1 MKTVGEI
8 IKSARLEKN
17 LTLTDI
23 SRETRINLKYL
34 EAIEANDFQNLP
46 PATFTK
52 GFMQNY
58 AKAVGLNPQNI
69 LAIFRRDY
77 DSDERGR
84 IIPRGLADPVRSPI
98 NFFNPTTTT
107 IITSV
112 VFAVIIIGF
121 FIRQIIAFQSAPP
134 LEISLPLENALVISP
149 VTVSGKTHPQA
160 TLTINNQPVTV
171 SDSGAFETTV
181 VLTPGEHS
189 LIITTQSRSGK
200 TRTLERLVTV
210 TATTS
215 P

>member
-8 IKSARLEKN
+8 IKTARLEKN
-17 LTLTDI
+17 LTLEDI
-23 SRETRINLKYL
+23 GRETRINLKYL
-34 EAIEANDFQNLP
+34 EAIEANDFAHLP

-58 AKAVGLNPQNI
+58 AKTIGLDPKNV

-84 IIPRGLADPVRSPI
+84 IIPRGLAGPAGSPI
-98 NFFNPTTTT
+98 NFFTPNTTT
-107 IITSV
+107 IVTSV
-112 VFAVIIIGF
+112 AFAVIIIGF

-134 LEISLPLENALVISP
+134 LEITSPQENALVASP

-160 TLTINNQPVTV
+160 TLTINNQPATV
-171 SDSGAFETTV
+171 SESGAFDAPV

-189 LIITTQSRSGK
+189 LIVSVQSRSGK
-200 TRTLERLVTV
+200 TRTLERLITV
-210 TATTS
+210 TAS